1 MSTGVIITLIIC
13 GTIVLLSFMNTI
25 DKEIASKRVKKS
37 LDKLFDKEEK

>member
-25 DKEIASKRVKKS
+25 DKAIASKRVKKS
-37 LDKLFDKEEK
+37 LDKLSDKEEK